1 MTKTVREI
9 ATDLTQKGDRTGREH
24 VAVFGKEGKVAVV
37 EKKVAFAEEFSFTFS
52 KNLNKV
58 VQHAQLGGTALRVL
72 HRIMELTAMG
82 NIVDTSQSGMA
93 VDLGVSRQAISKA
106 WKDLRAAGVLL
117 LDGSGNEH
125 MNVNLCYRGSP
136 KDLVRGEGRQRLEQG
151 YKALQH
157 LGITKV
163 VNV

>member
-1 MTKTVREI
+1 MAKTVGEI
-9 ATDLTQKGDRTGREH
+9 AQHLNNRGESTGRDH
-24 VAVFGKEGKVAVV
+24 VAVFGKDGHVAVV
-37 EKKVAFAEEFSFTFS
+37 EKRVQFSEEFSFTFS

-58 VQHAQLGGTALRVL
+58 VMHSQLGGTALRVL
-72 HRIMELTAMG
+72 HRIMELTSQG

-93 VDLGVSRQAISKA
+93 IDLGVSRQAISKA
-106 WKDLRAAGVLL
+106 WKELRTAGILL
-117 LDGSGNEH
+117 LDRSGNEH

-136 KDLVRGEGRQRLEQG
+136 KDLVKGEGRERLEQG
-151 YKALQH
+151 YKALKH

>member
-1 MTKTVREI
+1 
-9 ATDLTQKGDRTGREH
+9 
-24 VAVFGKEGKVAVV
+24 VAVFGREGNVTVV
-37 EKKVAFAEEFSFTFS
+37 EKRVQFSEEFSFIFS

-58 VQHAQLGGTALRVL
+58 VVHSKLGGTALRVL
-72 HRIMELTAMG
+72 YRIIELTTQG
-82 NIVDTSQSGMA
+82 NVVDTSQSGMA

-106 WKDLRAAGVLL
+106 WRDLRKAGVLL
-117 LDGSGNEH
+117 LDRSGNEH

-136 KDLVRGEGRQRLEQG
+136 KDLVRGEGRERLEQG
-151 YKALQH
+151 YKALQG